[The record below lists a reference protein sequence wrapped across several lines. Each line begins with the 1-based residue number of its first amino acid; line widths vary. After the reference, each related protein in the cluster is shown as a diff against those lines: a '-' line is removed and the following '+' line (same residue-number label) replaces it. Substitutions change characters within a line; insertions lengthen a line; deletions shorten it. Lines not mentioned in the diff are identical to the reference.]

1 VSVPLISFTFLT
13 LTEMNLTSQQLTQ
26 LVENYAER
34 IVDEMDVKCLMQFAY
49 DTIVENMSN
58 MGPEDVLNEIANVYD
73 EDVIQELVEGVTV
86 Q

>member
-1 VSVPLISFTFLT
+1 
-13 LTEMNLTSQQLTQ
+13 MNLTSQQLNQ

-49 DTIVENMSN
+49 DTIVDNMMN
-58 MGPEDVLNEIANVYD
+58 MGPEDVLNEISGVYD
-73 EDVIQELVEGVTV
+73 EETLQELVDGVTV